1 MLAIYAVHIC
11 VDACPRVCVCVYV
24 CELWK
29 VCNIK
34 MACPR
39 CVVDRVTLYSIKQL
53 LQRESM
59 LNPCCWLLLPSC
71 WSWRGCNSSCA
82 ARASRATLIYEIF
95 GGGGKSRASW
105 HRGTPLNLGRHHGAA
120 LHWFCGCHKLW
131 LRLTV
136 KSFWLAMCRQQ
147 QVTGKGTVLFVTS
160 T

>member
-1 MLAIYAVHIC
+1 MLAIYAVHTHEC
-11 VDACPRVCVCVYV
+11 PYLCGCLSACACECVCK
-24 CELWK
+24 LWK

-39 CVVDRVTLYSIKQL
+39 CVVDRVTLDSIKQL

-59 LNPCCWLLLPSC
+59 LNPCCWLLLPPC
-71 WSWRGCNSSCA
+71 WSWWGCNSSRA

-95 GGGGKSRASW
+95 GGRGKSRASW
-105 HRGTPLNLGRHHGAA
+105 HRSTPSNLGRHHHGAA

-136 KSFWLAMCRQQ
+136 KSFWLGR
-147 QVTGKGTVLFVTS
+147 VTGERIVLFVTS